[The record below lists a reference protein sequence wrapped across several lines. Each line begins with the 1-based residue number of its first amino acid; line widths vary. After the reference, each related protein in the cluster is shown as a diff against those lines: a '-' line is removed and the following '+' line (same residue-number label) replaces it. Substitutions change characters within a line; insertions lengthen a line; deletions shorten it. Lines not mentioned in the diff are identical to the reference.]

1 MKLKKN
7 DNVMMIAGKDKGKTG
22 LIERVFPADGR
33 IVVKGMAI
41 AKKHIKPSKKNP
53 QGGIIEINQKVNASN
68 VMILCPACGKPT
80 KISFKVSEKAKSRI
94 CKKCGTSL
102 ESASSS

>member
-7 DNVMMIAGKDKGKTG
+7 DNVMMLTGRDKGKTG

-53 QGGIIEINQKVNASN
+53 HGGIIEINQKVNASN
-68 VMILCPACGKPT
+68 VMILCPSCGKPT
-80 KISFKVSEKAKSRI
+80 KIGLKISAKVKSRV
-94 CKKCGTSL
+94 CKKCGQSL
-102 ESASSS
+102 ESGSNS